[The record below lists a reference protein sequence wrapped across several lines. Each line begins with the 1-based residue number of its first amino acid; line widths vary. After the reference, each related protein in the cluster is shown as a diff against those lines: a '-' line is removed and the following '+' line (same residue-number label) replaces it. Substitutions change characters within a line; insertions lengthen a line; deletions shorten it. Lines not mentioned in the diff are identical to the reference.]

1 MPPPFSFLAEIG
13 SLLLHCVKGGSVS
26 SLAAKN
32 DSLLATYAE
41 VSEFR
46 SYAACLCKACV
57 EREDPVASHGFV
69 LVCPVARPWSPEGY
83 ASRSAITAKSCLLH
97 LCHLFLFRPSQAYQ
111 ADDWGRGKE
120 TGSATSSI
128 RFYLQKL
135 LPALCRLRGGLDRGL
150 SVYVLYVPVPT
161 SGSCLW
167 PVYS

>member
-1 MPPPFSFLAEIG
+1 MSPPLSFLAEVG

-26 SLAAKN
+26 SLAAR
-32 DSLLATYAE
+32 SGTLLATYAAF
-41 VSEFR
+41 SEFR

-128 RFYLQKL
+128 RFSLQKL
-135 LPALCRLRGGLDRGL
+135 LPVLWHFRDGLDREL
-150 SVYVLYVPVPT
+150 SMYVLYVPCT
-161 SGSCLW
+161 N
-167 PVYS
+167 